1 MASAATSCR
10 RIGSS
15 CAGPNV
21 TSVGDLSPDELYA
34 MLYEELKR
42 MAHSHLRTDGRPTL
56 STTELVHE
64 AYLKIGSGPTA
75 GWDGRAHFFGAA
87 SRAMREVL
95 VDFARRRQAAK
106 RGGDRRRVSLGQA
119 EATLDMEIGEILAL
133 DSALDQLSVVNDR
146 LRQVVEL
153 RFFGGLGENDVAEV
167 LGVTPRT
174 VQRDWVKAKLFLLK
188 ELDEN

>member
-1 MASAATSCR
+1 
-10 RIGSS
+10 
-15 CAGPNV
+15 
-21 TSVGDLSPDELYA
+21 
-34 MLYEELKR
+34 

-64 AYLKIGSGPTA
+64 AYLKIGSGPA
-75 GWDGRAHFFGAA
+75 SGWDGRAHFFGAA

-106 RGGDRRRVSLGQA
+106 RGGDLRRVSLGQA
-119 EATLDMEIGEILAL
+119 EAALDMEIGEILAL

-153 RFFGGLGENDVAEV
+153 RFFGGLGENDVADV

>member
-1 MASAATSCR
+1 
-10 RIGSS
+10 
-15 CAGPNV
+15 V
-21 TSVGDLSPDELYA
+21 KSVRDLTPDELYA

-106 RGGDRRRVSLGQA
+106 RGGDMRRVSLGDA
-119 EATLDMEIGEILAL
+119 EAALDMEIGEILAL
-133 DSALDQLSVVNDR
+133 DSALDQLSEVNDR

-153 RFFGGLGENDVAEV
+153 RFFGGLGENDVADV

-174 VQRDWVKAKLFLLK
+174 VQRDWVKARLFLLK
-188 ELDEN
+188 ELDEK